1 MADFMSTKQ
10 AADKWG
16 ISSADVGKF
25 CREGLI
31 EGAFKDGNLWCI
43 PINAE
48 KPVIMDA
55 DSSYPEELGE
65 LRKLVVKEIN
75 NRIKEL
81 KKGIKEQEG
90 KIDSNYIA
98 KNSVTGGLG
107 ATAARNASDK
117 RIEHA
122 KTIKSNYEYHLKW
135 FEKMIKIYK

>member
-16 ISSADVGKF
+16 ISSADVSKY

-43 PINAE
+43 PNNAK
-48 KPVIMDA
+48 KPVILDA
-55 DSSYPEELGE
+55 DSSYPEELAE
-65 LRKLVVKEIN
+65 LRKLVIKEIN

-81 KKGIKEQEG
+81 EKRIKEEEG

-117 RIEHA
+117 RIEQA
-122 KTIKSNYEYHLKW
+122 ETRKSNYEYHLKW
-135 FEKMIKIYK
+135 FEKIIKTYE